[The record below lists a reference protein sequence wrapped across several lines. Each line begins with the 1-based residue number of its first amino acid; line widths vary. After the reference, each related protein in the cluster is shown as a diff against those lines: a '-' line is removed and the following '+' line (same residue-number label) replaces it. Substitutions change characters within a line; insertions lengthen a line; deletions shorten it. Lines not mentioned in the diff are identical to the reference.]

1 MDSRAL
7 TKIQS
12 IILVVTIIIAATVL
26 GAAYVLLS
34 TPSKNEDIRI
44 GICADLDSV
53 GGLNLLRGATLA
65 VEQINAEGGFLGRNL
80 TIVSEDDDS
89 EAPQGDIAVAS
100 NALTKLI
107 TVDKADFIIAT
118 GMPWSTLVYQ
128 DICSE
133 HKRILFATS
142 DPSVQSTQRVAD
154 NYEKYKY
161 YFRYGWLTNTTSANS
176 GDVQSIVTLGKA
188 TGLTKVG
195 YLIPDAGTIR
205 NQTIPYMESQLP
217 NHGLEVVYRG
227 LYPLTTTD
235 FASYFAKAEEAKT
248 EILYAVINSVSKSP
262 TFVSEWHERQSPMLL
277 CGNILGAADIS
288 FWNLTQ
294 GRAEFVFTRSNAVSL
309 GYPLTS
315 KVVPAKEA
323 YLKRWGV
330 LMLGYSAS
338 AYDIVRF
345 ILSDAVKR
353 AGTMETDAVIKALEK
368 TSVET
373 TLARRFSFTS
383 DHDMLV
389 EEAGMTSLVDSSML
403 YIVMQWQNGTQV
415 PVFPEALRIEADGTI
430 KLPPW
435 QGPWSK

>member
-1 MDSRAL
+1 MRA
-7 TKIQS
+7 
-12 IILVVTIIIAATVL
+12 
-26 GAAYVLLS
+26 
-34 TPSKNEDIRI
+34 PSNNENIRI
-44 GICADLDSV
+44 GICADLNSI
-53 GGLNLLRGATLA
+53 GGPHLLRGATLA

-89 EAPQGDIAVAS
+89 EAPQGDLAIAS

-107 TVDKADFIIAT
+107 AVDKADFIIASAV
-118 GMPWSTLVYQ
+118 PWSTFVFQ

-133 HKRILFATS
+133 HKKILFATS
-142 DPSVQSTQRVAD
+142 DPSVQSTQRVMD

-161 YFRYGWLTNTTSANS
+161 YFRYGWLTNQTSANS
-176 GDVQSIVTLGKA
+176 GDVQSIGALGKA

-195 YLIPDAGTIR
+195 YLLPDVSAIK
-205 NQTIPYMESQLP
+205 NQTIPYMETQLP

-235 FASYFAKAEEAKT
+235 FASYFVKAEEAKT
-248 EILYAVINSVSKSP
+248 EILFALFTSVSQSP
-262 TFVSEWHERQSPMLL
+262 AFVSEWYQRQSPMLL
-277 CGNILGAADIS
+277 CGNILGAAESS

-294 GRAEFVFTRSNAVSL
+294 GRADFMFTRSGVVSL

-315 KVVPAKEA
+315 KVVPAREA

-330 LMLGYSAS
+330 PLNDFSAS

-345 ILSDAVKR
+345 LLSDAVKR
-353 AGTMETDAVIKALEK
+353 AGTMETDAVIKALEE
-368 TSVET
+368 TSIET
-373 TLARRFSFTS
+373 TFARRFSFTS

-389 EEAGMTSLVDSSML
+389 EDAGLTSLVDSSML
-403 YIVMQWQNGTQV
+403 YIVMQWQNGAKV
-415 PVFPEALRIEADGTI
+415 PVFPEALRIEAGGTI